1 MQDAEILEDRQR
13 IDRWLEESQYLT
25 GRLIP
30 GFLDDRDRLKGKLQN
45 IEQDCERLR
54 TEIGELRKEMS
65 RLQGEVQFYQSE
77 HAAAAEAFAGI
88 MEQLS
93 HLQKPV
99 SDLYRRFQSAHP
111 TSELPV

>member
-30 GFLDDRDRLKGKLQN
+30 GFLDDRDRLRGKLQN
-45 IEQDCERLR
+45 VEQDCERFR
-54 TEIGELRKEMS
+54 TEVGELRKEIG
-65 RLQGEVQFYQSE
+65 RLQSEVQFYQGE
-77 HAAAAEAFAGI
+77 HTAAAEAFVSI
-88 MEQLS
+88 MEQLG

-99 SDLYRRFQSAHP
+99 GDLYRRFQSAHP
-111 TSELPV
+111 TSEVTV